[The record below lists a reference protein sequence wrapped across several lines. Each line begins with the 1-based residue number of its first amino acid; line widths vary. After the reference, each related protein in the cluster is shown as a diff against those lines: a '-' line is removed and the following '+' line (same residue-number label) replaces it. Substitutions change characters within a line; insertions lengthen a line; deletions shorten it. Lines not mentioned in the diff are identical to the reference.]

1 MIINKN
7 KIVKLLLGVSGLFTL
22 VSCND
27 SFMDRFPE
35 TDITDKV
42 FFATTGDLET
52 YTNGMYGYI
61 GSSYWDVASDN
72 TLYVDDAGIYK
83 KMRGEISSKNS
94 GVWEWD
100 KIRSVNYML
109 NKTGT
114 VKGNIEDINHYIGI
128 ARMFRAHL
136 YYNMVKTYS
145 DVPWYSRDL
154 QTNDTELLFK
164 PQDPRTLVVDSI
176 MNDLDFAVKNIKD
189 GTSKTR
195 IFKNTALA
203 IQARIALH
211 EGTFRKYHPELELN
225 DGDKYLTIAADACSK
240 IMETN
245 SYELSKSKQG
255 EIDAYEALFC
265 SLDLTQNKEMIF
277 VEDYDKA
284 LGRQHNAQA
293 MFDWTSGLSRD
304 LMEDYLVIEN
314 NKVKPFHEVPGYKTK
329 TVLEIFENRDPRLG
343 QTFMKPGFI
352 RPGNTEAYRPKLGM
366 GGYPQV
372 KFSPRS
378 FDQIGW
384 DKSYTDL
391 PIIRYPEVL
400 LIYAEAKAE
409 LGTFTQEDMTK
420 TIDLIRERAGVPVST
435 LSEWNANIDP
445 VQEQRYSNVN
455 SVQKAAVLEI
465 RRERRIELACEGFRY
480 NDLMRWGC
488 GKLMEK
494 VPEGSYIDKFGYHD
508 ITGDGQPDIAIVATK
523 ADADNIPAA
532 DKEKYKLTVYT
543 LAGNTF
549 ELTDGTKGYIRLVS
563 QVGKFTFIEPKYYYT
578 PIDDKDIVLNK
589 YLVQNKFWVSTGK

>member
-7 KIVKLLLGVSGLFTL
+7 KIVKSLLGVFGILTL
-22 VSCND
+22 ASCND

-42 FFATTGDLET
+42 FFSTPSDLET
-52 YTNGMYGYI
+52 YTNGMYDYI

-72 TLYVDDAGIYK
+72 VLYVEESGIYS
-83 KMRGEISSKNS
+83 KMRGEVSSKNA
-94 GVWEWD
+94 GQWNWE
-100 KIRSVNYML
+100 KIRSINYML

-128 ARMFRAHL
+128 ARMFRAYL

-154 QTNDTELLFK
+154 QTNDTELLYK

-176 MNDLDFAVKNIKD
+176 MKDLDFAVTYIKK
-189 GTSKTR
+189 GESRTR

-211 EGTFRKYHPELELN
+211 EGTFRKYHPELGLN
-225 DGDKYLTIAADACSK
+225 DGDKYLTIAAEASGK
-240 IMETN
+240 IMETGL
-245 SYELSKSKQG
+245 YELSKSKQG

-277 VEDYDKA
+277 MEDYDKA
-284 LGRQHNAQA
+284 LGRMHNAQA

-304 LMEDYLVIEN
+304 LMEDYLVIEDD
-314 NKVKPFHEVPGYKTK
+314 KVKPFHETPGYNTK
-329 TVLEIFENRDPRLG
+329 SIVEIFENRDPRLG
-343 QTFMKPGFI
+343 QTFMKPGFT
-352 RPGNTEAYRPKLGM
+352 RPGNSEAHRAKLGM

-378 FDQIGW
+378 YDQIDWG
-384 DKSYTDL
+384 KSYTDL
-391 PIIRYPEVL
+391 PIIRYAEVL
-400 LIYAEAKAE
+400 LMYAEAKAE
-409 LGTFTQEDMTK
+409 LGTFSQDDMTK
-420 TIDLIRERAGVPVST
+420 TIDLIRQRAGVPVST
-435 LSEWNANIDP
+435 LSEWNAYIDP
-445 VQEQRYSNVN
+445 VQEQRYSNV
-455 SVQKAAVLEI
+455 SSSQKAAILEI
-465 RRERRIELACEGFRY
+465 RRERRIELACEGFRF

-494 VPEGSYIDKFGYHD
+494 APEGSYIDKLGYHD

-543 LAGNTF
+543 LEGNTI
-549 ELTDGTKGYIRLVS
+549 ELTEGTKGYIRLVS
-563 QVGKFTFIEPKYYYT
+563 QVGKFTFIEPKYYYSA
-578 PIDDKDIVLNK
+578 IDEKDIVLNPN
-589 YLVQNKFWVSTGK
+589 LVQNKYWVSTGK